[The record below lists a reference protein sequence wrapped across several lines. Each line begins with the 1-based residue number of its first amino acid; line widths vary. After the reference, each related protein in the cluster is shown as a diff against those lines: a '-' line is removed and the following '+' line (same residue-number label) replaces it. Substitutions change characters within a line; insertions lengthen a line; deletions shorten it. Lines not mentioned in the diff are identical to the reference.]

1 MKKILALVLALLM
14 AVSTATMALAAET
27 ADTAITEEAPKQVSA
42 ADTYAEAIA
51 MLDAYGIMKGV
62 DPNTFDADADSDIQ
76 RYQMALFVGR
86 ISTGWTDDAQWTDG
100 NVNNSGFTDLDGT
113 PAQNF
118 YGAISYA
125 SQKGIIEGYGDKKFG
140 PTDGITYRDA
150 LTMVDRTLGYTGLA
164 YPWGNIE
171 KAESLGLT
179 KGITGVAYTDVLN
192 RGEVAQIIYNALFV
206 PTKDGDTLAARRF
219 GDKIGYKTIIITK
232 TDRAALAPVVD
243 GSLPASGT
251 VGFNVVAENGE
262 LEKPTYYITA
272 ADLGFST
279 DNHGDEA
286 KLGAAYKV
294 LFTVNGDAKLVNS
307 LGYSSLF
314 LKTEKNGGLT
324 TKDADGKYPIEKV
337 LSGLTLVD
345 KYSKNNYIN
354 AYNFNGGEI
363 IIRTNDAT
371 PITAASSNRNYA
383 IDWKTG
389 DILVKS
395 KDGAIALEDGTTYKV
410 AWYYNAL
417 LEKYFEIKED
427 TVKGETKIVGIN
439 ILDEDDVANIMK
451 NQFDTKAA
459 SGGFYILNKDTIKK
473 GTAYAAL
480 DLYDLNGDKT
490 ADYGLYTQY
499 ALGLFKEEDVP
510 CVKDSHKKAGYT
522 ITTLD
527 ALAKAA
533 WEAYSS
539 DPFEAAKAVS
549 VPKEGVCGD
558 HSTDIGYIDPDG
570 LTPSSGDYVIY
581 GYNDVTGELHIE
593 KIIYKSTDEKSDENN
608 FVGTGLVRAY
618 DTTKKTVTIGDRTY
632 SYDYPE
638 LLGNGM
644 RVNSDKT
651 ASRAQY
657 NTLLGGKFM
666 NFVNFVVLDGQ
677 LVYIDGNVTDAPY
690 IIVDS
695 YAGVSA
701 DGYVVVNGWKSTDLA
716 YTQIRIGA
724 YDQWLKGD
732 LYNYALRYKGDEL
745 FTKGSIYRATSYDKA
760 NDAYYVETI
769 AAVFEKD
776 GKLTYDIDAL
786 KAAGLLESYKVSFD
800 ENLYKKVNND
810 DPVRAKADDKYII
823 INFNENDD
831 YGYAPI
837 TVYTGKGK
845 AGWEIKDAYK
855 LKGTDIIIG
864 TKADSVTGFE
874 AYKYAVWYGLLVSYD
889 YDSAK
894 YTSASEAAGKDLL
907 GATNFTATVINL
919 YTGEEIAVRA
929 TTKALKS
936 GYAYACQNG
945 QIIDDTPYGFGAKNV
960 KSNMDIISLT
970 EGTLLQSARN
980 NANKYYEDTFKVDY
994 FDKKEASKL
1003 VSQRLYSKNYTD
1015 MLPNGVTVYLVKND
1029 GTKVTSIKKIDSDAY
1044 KAWLKE
1050 TGAENP
1056 TYVAI
1061 VENDA
1066 IVFYVD
1072 GSDFGTTVV
1081 GEGEDYK
1088 SDNIFQVV
1096 EGGYIDGSV
1105 NATVTTKIDKEGN
1118 ETNTAVV
1125 NSFSFWFVGAQSKV
1139 NHKEVAD
1146 LDLYFGDAGL
1156 CTEESW
1162 QSTVDGKKTFNGSIT
1177 DTVYGEIKDDK
1188 YSAHGDDGEDC
1199 NLVYKVTVDAAG
1211 IIGTIEENVEADA
1224 TADPPVEAKD
1234 NSKTFDVVFTG
1245 YKDVNGTRTAAKY
1258 TANVTVKFVDGE
1270 FVYVINTINSYSPI
1284 DRTSTEIKW

>member
-251 VGFNVVAENGE
+251 VGFNVVAANGE
-262 LEKPTYYITA
+262 LETPTYYIKA

-337 LSGLTLVD
+337 LSGLTLRD
-345 KYSKNNYIN
+345 KFSKDNYIN
-354 AYNFNGGEI
+354 AYSFVGGEI

-459 SGGFYILNKDTIKK
+459 SGGYYILNKDTIKK

-499 ALGLFKEEDVP
+499 ALGLFKEEDVKCDGP
-510 CVKDSHKKAGYT
+510 DGSAHKKAGYT
-522 ITTLD
+522 VSRLD
-527 ALAKAA
+527 ALAKHA

-539 DPFEAAKAVS
+539 DPFETYKDVY

-558 HSTDIGYIDPDG
+558 HSTDIAYITG
-570 LTPSSGDYVIY
+570 ATPASGDYVIY

-593 KIIYKSTDEKSDENN
+593 KIIYKSTDEKSDKDN

-632 SYDYPE
+632 SYDYDE

-644 RVNSDKT
+644 KLNSDKT
-651 ASRAQY
+651 ASRAVY

-666 NFVNFVVLDGQ
+666 NFVNFVVLDGK

-701 DGYVVVNGWKSTDLA
+701 DGYVVVNGWKSTDLV

-732 LYNYALRYKGDEL
+732 LYNYALRYAGDEL

-874 AYKYAVWYGLLVSYD
+874 AYKYAVWYGLLISYD

-894 YTSASEAAGKDLL
+894 YTSASEATGKELL
-907 GATNFTATVINL
+907 GATNFKATVIDL
-919 YTGEEIAVRA
+919 YTGEEKAVRA

-970 EGTLLQSARN
+970 DGTLLQSARRHV
-980 NANKYYEDTFKVDY
+980 NKYYEGTFKADY

-1003 VSQRLYSKNYTD
+1003 YSQRVYSKDYTD
-1015 MLPNGVTVYLVKND
+1015 MLPNGVTVYLVEND
-1029 GTKVTSIKKIDSDAY
+1029 GAKVTSIKKIDKDAY
-1044 KAWLKE
+1044 NAWIKA
-1050 TGAENP
+1050 TGAEDP

-1061 VENDA
+1061 IQNDA

-1072 GSDFGTTVV
+1072 GSDFGTTEKV
-1081 GEGEDYK
+1081 EGKDYA

-1105 NATVTTKIDKEGN
+1105 NASVTTKIDKEGN
-1118 ETNTAVV
+1118 ATSTAAV

-1162 QSTVDGKKTFNGSIT
+1162 QSAIKDGANTYKTFNGSIT
-1177 DTVYGEIKDDK
+1177 DAVYGEVKD
-1188 YSAHGDDGEDC
+1188 YPAHGDDGEDC
-1199 NLVYKVTVDAAG
+1199 NLVYKVTIDVSDLKITVDE
-1211 IIGTIEENVEADA
+1211 TTPKEL
-1224 TADPPVEAKD
+1224 
-1234 NSKTFDVVFTG
+1234 DVTFTG
-1245 YKDVNGTRTAAKY
+1245 YKDISGTRTAQLFTAK
-1258 TANVTVKFVDGE
+1258 VTITLKDGALKYE
-1270 FVYVINTINSYSPI
+1270 ITNITTPNATTPI
-1284 DRTSTEIKW
+1284 PRTDASIKW